1 MKRFNYKAKEK
12 ETGKVIKG
20 NIQAENEQTAGRLL
34 IEQGLI
40 PQSVVEEGEND
51 PFVKVKIR
59 LTWRYAER
67 NGQNRKNDSEKSGTV
82 HKRIE
87 FFHYITC

>member
-34 IEQGLI
+34 IDSSAINANWRRLAARYLAPYGCRAD
-40 PQSVVEEGEND
+40 PGQSHEGH
-51 PFVKVKIR
+51 R
-59 LTWRYAER
+59 
-67 NGQNRKNDSEKSGTV
+67 
-82 HKRIE
+82 
-87 FFHYITC
+87 